1 MKELLKLIISSIA
14 IISIGLGQCDNDEV
28 ELWGECYS
36 INIISLNLTNSGL
49 TGEIP
54 PEIGELTN
62 LTSLVLRYNELT
74 GSIPAEI
81 GDLTQLWSLDLR
93 FNNLSGSIPAELWTL
108 TNLEQLRIQK
118 NQFTGSIPPEI
129 GNLTEL
135 THLYL
140 YGNQFSGS
148 IPSEIFD
155 LTNVVKFHLNNN
167 QFTGLIPETIC
178 NIDWI
183 FFNSYRF
190 DISGNQLVPPYPDC
204 VVPFVGYQYS
214 EDCESNYLF
223 NGICTEQSDLDVL
236 QVFIDNSSETINMEM
251 DDNNNGLIEPI
262 ELGTQYWQDGR
273 ITELNCNYDLANEFS
288 LSDLG
293 ISGQIPP
300 EIGTLDALEIL
311 WLEDNQL
318 TGPIPSEIGNLEH
331 LKYLILHHNQISGS
345 IPSEIGNLSNLE
357 ILKLDNNELYGYIP
371 ESICELNIVFNW
383 ENNLFGEN
391 FAVYN
396 NQLCPPYPDCV
407 DAYVGVQD
415 TTGCDQVSVVS
426 GPIPMDHELH
436 DPYPNPFNA
445 VTTIQFS
452 LPQKE
457 IISIKVYDIRGREL
471 GTIVHDIAMTGKHT
485 FQWDA
490 GDLSSGIYFIRME
503 SKHFVDTKKV
513 SLIK

>member
-1 MKELLKLIISSIA
+1 MKKLYKLIVSSFTIV
-14 IISIGLGQCDNDEV
+14 SIGQGQCDSTQV

-36 INIISLNLTNSGL
+36 PNIINLNLTNSGL

-54 PEIGELTN
+54 PEIGDLIY
-62 LTSLVLRYNELT
+62 LRVLKLNYNELT
-74 GSIPAEI
+74 GPIPSEI
-81 GDLTQLWSLDLR
+81 GNLTDLFYLELVD
-93 FNNLSGSIPAELWTL
+93 NNLSGPIPDELWTL

-140 YGNQFSGS
+140 YGNQFTGP
-148 IPSEIFD
+148 IPSEIFN
-155 LTNVVKFHLNNN
+155 LTNVVKFHINNN

-178 NIDWI
+178 NISWI
-183 FFNSYRF
+183 FFNPYRF

-223 NGICTEQSDLDVL
+223 NGICTEPSDLDVL
-236 QVFIDNSSETINMEM
+236 QQFVDNSSETINMEM

-262 ELGTQYWQDGR
+262 ELGTQWWVDGR
-273 ITELNCNYDLANEFS
+273 LAELNCNYDLANEYA
-288 LSDLG
+288 LGDLG
-293 ISGQIPP
+293 LSGNIPP
-300 EIGTLDALEIL
+300 EIGNLESMEFL

-318 TGPIPSEIGNLEH
+318 TGPIPSGIGNLEH
-331 LKYLILHHNQISGS
+331 LRYLILHHNQISGP

-357 ILKLDNNELYGYIP
+357 ILKLDNNQLTGYIP
-371 ESICELNIVFNW
+371 ESICDLDIVFNW
-383 ENNLFGEN
+383 QNPLFGEN

-407 DAYVGVQD
+407 DAYVGLQD
-415 TTGCDQVSVVS
+415 TTGCEQVSVTFE
-426 GPIPMDHELH
+426 PIPLDYELY

-452 LPQKE
+452 LPQKD

-471 GTIVHDIAMTGKHT
+471 GTIVHDIAMAGKHI
-485 FQWDA
+485 FKWDA

-503 SKHFVDTKKV
+503 SRHFVDTKKV